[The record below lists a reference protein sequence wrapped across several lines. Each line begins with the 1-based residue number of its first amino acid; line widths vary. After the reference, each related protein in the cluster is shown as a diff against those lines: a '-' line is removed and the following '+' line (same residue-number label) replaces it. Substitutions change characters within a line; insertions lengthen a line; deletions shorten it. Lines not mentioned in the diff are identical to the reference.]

1 MRTSHQ
7 RILSQRWRT
16 RRRRCRHMLDQKEP
30 QPTIF
35 RFNKWMVT
43 SSLHSPHPPHTLSPL
58 SPPSTPSHPSPRP
71 SPIPSLPLPLH
82 PTSSSSLPSPWPP
95 PSHSLSPPPSPSPS
109 PTLSHSPSSPSKGFS
124 PPTQCFIPTP
134 SPLTHSLSPH
144 SPSPPSPRAE
154 PLCAHFR
161 APSSCAPC
169 RALSHALMRPC
180 SADQSAATVSTP
192 LESASAFLEANDSAT
207 SAAGDVEI
215 PWPSPP
221 ELPQMHAHG
230 SVVLRIRL
238 PSGEF
243 AVYISSVRSAVAIGF
258 ATDFKCC
265 SLVPHVKLYSASL
278 NRRREFHEG
287 ILVRALPR
295 RCLQL
300 HTPLLRGQAFHAAKV

>member
-1 MRTSHQ
+1 MHCARAPP
-7 RILSQRWRT
+7 RILVSEGVFLF
-16 RRRRCRHMLDQKEP
+16 RRNSLRAVFAPPAASCLFWQQYFDSPDGIKYCHYYLRDNPVFPHIGVIDP
-30 QPTIF
+30 
-35 RFNKWMVT
+35 VT
-43 SSLHSPHPPHTLSPL
+43 GELVQSWT
-58 SPPSTPSHPSPRP
+58 
-71 SPIPSLPLPLH
+71 
-82 PTSSSSLPSPWPP
+82 
-95 PSHSLSPPPSPSPS
+95 
-109 PTLSHSPSSPSKGFS
+109 GFKDAERLMDRLMDYADE
-124 PPTQCFIPTP
+124 PPTDPFAEMADTKETLPPYVGPEGT
-134 SPLTHSLSPH
+134 STHDFPLQQ
-144 SPSPPSPRAE
+144 
-154 PLCAHFR
+154 
-161 APSSCAPC
+161 
-169 RALSHALMRPC
+169 MD
-180 SADQSAATVSTP
+180 ADQSAATVSTP

>member
-1 MRTSHQ
+1 
-7 RILSQRWRT
+7 
-16 RRRRCRHMLDQKEP
+16 
-30 QPTIF
+30 
-35 RFNKWMVT
+35 MVA
-43 SSLHSPHPPHTLSPL
+43 P
-58 SPPSTPSHPSPRP
+58 
-71 SPIPSLPLPLH
+71 
-82 PTSSSSLPSPWPP
+82 
-95 PSHSLSPPPSPSPS
+95 
-109 PTLSHSPSSPSKGFS
+109 
-124 PPTQCFIPTP
+124 
-134 SPLTHSLSPH
+134 
-144 SPSPPSPRAE
+144 PRAE